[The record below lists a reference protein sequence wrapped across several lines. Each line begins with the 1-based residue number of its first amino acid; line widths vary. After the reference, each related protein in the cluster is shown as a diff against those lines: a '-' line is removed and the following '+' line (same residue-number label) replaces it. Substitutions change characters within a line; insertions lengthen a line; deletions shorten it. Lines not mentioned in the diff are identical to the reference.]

1 MSPRV
6 ELERFYRQ
14 YGHVVVRRGRRLLGS
29 EADGQ
34 ELLHDVFTALLAG
47 GEPKGPIDQPV
58 AWLYAIATRK
68 ALSRLRDGKNRARLL
83 ADELGPLL
91 DQVPSVEPAR
101 AHELAQ
107 LLVGLPEDE
116 AAAVVHFYVDELTHD
131 EIAAQLGCS
140 RRHVGNLLT
149 RGRVALRAAA
159 AAEDVR

>member
-1 MSPRV
+1 MSSRA

-83 ADELGPLL
+83 ADELAPRL
-91 DQVPSVEPAR
+91 DATATTEPAR
-101 AHELAQ
+101 AHEVAQ

-116 AAAVVHFYVDELTHD
+116 IAAVVHFHVDEMTHD
-131 EIAAQLGCS
+131 EIAAALRCS

-149 RGRVALRAAA
+149 RGRNALRAAA
-159 AAEDVR
+159 TTEEAP